1 MVNDMELMRLT
12 ANNRIYNIFSDN
24 INTEHPKIYGYI
36 YENNHFYPLNED
48 IFKEL
53 NKLKIGSNAKKIG
66 DYEKDNHS
74 YDVILDLD
82 TNLKHYFLNGK
93 ENFNL
98 FINNF
103 EDVIIAD
110 NRNIKYTDN
119 LLDQDKKLDNT
130 VRLLRVTSLSLL
142 IFAECNFI
150 SKLDQLIDN
159 NPPIESI
166 AISDSIEIDSEQ
178 SIYLVELMN
187 NTPTLTTEII
197 SDLIKNNKNI
207 NDSNKEILLNSGIIE
222 FASQYVNENKEYAAK
237 LYNIILPNFTIV
249 EKNLKDGLG
258 NWDNKNYII
267 KIDVNDIGK
276 QYGLYFDEIY
286 NNTIAHEFVH
296 ILQASY
302 EYPFLYEACAGI
314 ISQEYTST
322 PYSYFI
328 SYPIEQKYIKILMEI
343 IGSKSISEYN
353 FTGSIEP
360 IKKELEPYLSESEIN
375 RLFEIFKFNS
385 NYVTAGYITQEQ
397 FDDNLRDIEKIYEKL
412 YYNKYHCWMRAN
424 SAINTYLYDDL
435 SIVYYS
441 FSKYYFNNCNEHN
454 YDSELYDLEAYKLA
468 TNTYNP
474 VYDNPAY
481 NQVSFMGNGKDLLND
496 LNFNTLKQ
504 AFYSNQ
510 NLSKEEKD
518 MLFNEEFVNDYIYY
532 TRMYLNYRIIQKYI
546 HYNRHNIITCL
557 NKMRVTN
564 DDRCIIGSEPEDEF
578 PYRISAIDL
587 ENCEIVISES
597 NCKQYASKNN
607 FSYDDVCHQE
617 KVKQFVRFL
626 PECYDNNILNNACID
641 IILKEYYG
649 IELPRK
655 DNISIIEEKATK
667 ILIELIGSEP
677 LKYYYFTGS
686 DRLIKEQLNL
696 LNNSNSMTVNIIGIF
711 EERIGYHTID
721 SIDNINNIKYNLSSQ
736 LLSLNNIKN
745 NVDTYNLLGFDDES
759 HINYIEN
766 YMDNYYIPE
775 TKGYFSKSYIE
786 KDKLSH
792 PENYSNI
799 SFEENNDLGKR
810 R

>member
-302 EYPFLYEACAGI
+302 EYPFLYEACSGI